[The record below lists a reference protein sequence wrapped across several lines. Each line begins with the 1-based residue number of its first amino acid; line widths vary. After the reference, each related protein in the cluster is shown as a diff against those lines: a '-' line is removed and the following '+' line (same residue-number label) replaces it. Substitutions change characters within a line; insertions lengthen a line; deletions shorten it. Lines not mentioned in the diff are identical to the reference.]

1 MSSKFTLQIIGIG
14 YFNILL
20 ISISFSLVP
29 YLPHCINTQV
39 EYMGGD
45 KEAAK
50 CKEVESDEVVAYKD
64 ALKDLVTAVSVVH
77 SLGKSLEDFGP

>member
-1 MSSKFTLQIIGIG
+1 
-14 YFNILL
+14 
-20 ISISFSLVP
+20 
-29 YLPHCINTQV
+29 
-39 EYMGGD
+39 MGGD